1 MNPRPSLIEGDGA
14 FQPKEGIVVYK
25 AISARFARVVLTAFL
40 SLVAHEPCA
49 ESAPPTAPVS
59 IRQLVE
65 VVDFGGLSVS
75 PDGRLVAF
83 RAERAS
89 VERNTYDT
97 VWYVQPIDGSSPPRR
112 LGEGGAPLRDNGGL
126 SAHEPA
132 VWSPDG
138 TWIFYRTVFD
148 GRVEVWRAAV
158 DGSRTEPVT
167 HDPANVRAFSLSAD
181 GSVLKY
187 SVGATREAVVNAEL
201 AEYDHGIH
209 IDRTVPLGDSL
220 FRSGYHEGRLATQ
233 RFVGGSGLKFVPLL
247 SQVPDR
253 WEAIDISTGIRKDL
267 PSDDVPAAQLTS
279 SDLSP
284 EFRKASQ
291 LEEDRDSGR
300 IAILTCAGKQKG
312 LSWCQAF
319 NLAMLPERNASQ
331 SVTCVAKACVDKRIT
346 DIVWRPESDEIIFT
360 VTAPDNGQSIFRW
373 NVVSGVVRPVVH
385 SRGQIGG
392 GERWEPGPCGVSS
405 DALVCVAAEADRP
418 PRLERIGLESG
429 QRSVLFSPNMT
440 LARDLAASVPVHP
453 ISWTDAQGTRFT
465 GQFYPATAKGHKPP
479 PLFITYYRC
488 SGFLRG
494 GMGDEW
500 PLATLAENG
509 IAALCINAAPLQD
522 DAVKRFE
529 LGRAAVESA
538 TDYLASRGDIDPARV
553 GMGGLS
559 FGAEVAMWA
568 AMNSR
573 VPCAIS
579 VSNPVFSPLGRL
591 LFSLWGDAQFSRL
604 RRYWQLGSPEETPK
618 RWRLLSPSYDIERVR
633 VPVLMQMS
641 EREYSFSLDY
651 MVPLIRAQR
660 ADVYVFPNEPH
671 QKFQPRHKQA
681 VYERNLDW
689 FRFWLQ
695 GYEDP
700 NPIKKQQYTHWR
712 EMRGAMSTRPARSD
726 AHSGG

>member
-1 MNPRPSLIEGDGA
+1 MYRALAG
-14 FQPKEGIVVYK
+14 
-25 AISARFARVVLTAFL
+25 RFVRVVELAAFL
-40 SLVAHEPCA
+40 SLIAHAPCA

-65 VVDFGGLSVS
+65 VVDLGGLSVS
-75 PDGRLVAF
+75 PNGRLVAF
-83 RAERAS
+83 RTEQAS
-89 VERNTYDT
+89 IKRNTYDT
-97 VWYVQPIDGSSPPRR
+97 VWYVQPIDGTLPPQR
-112 LGEGGAPLRDNGGL
+112 LGEGGAPLRGNGGL
-126 SAHEPA
+126 PIHEPA

-138 TWIFYRTVFD
+138 KWIFYRTVSD
-148 GRVEVWRAAV
+148 GRVEIWRAAV

-233 RFVGGSGLKFVPLL
+233 RFVGGSGLKYVPLL

-253 WEAIDISTGIRKDL
+253 WKAIDISTGIRKDL
-267 PSDDVPAAQLTS
+267 PSDDAPAAQLTS

-291 LEEDRDSGR
+291 LAEDRDSGR

-312 LSWCQAF
+312 LSWCHVF

-331 SVTCVAKACVDKRIT
+331 SVRCVAKACVNKPIT
-346 DIVWRPESDEIIFT
+346 DIVWRPESDEVIFT

-373 NVVSGVVRPVVH
+373 NVVSGVVRPMVH
-385 SRGQIGG
+385 SRGQVGG
-392 GERWEPGPCGVSS
+392 GGRWEPGPCGVSFK
-405 DALVCVAAEADRP
+405 ALVCVAAEADRP
-418 PRLERIGLESG
+418 PRLERIDLESG
-429 QRSVLFSPNMT
+429 QRSVLFNPNMT
-440 LARDLAASVPVHP
+440 LARDMAASVPVHP

-465 GQFYPATAKGHKPP
+465 GQFYPATAKGREPP

-500 PLATLAENG
+500 PLATLAEDG
-509 IAALCINAAPLQD
+509 VAALCINAAPLRE
-522 DAVKRFE
+522 DAVERFE
-529 LGRAAVESA
+529 QGRAAVESV
-538 TDYLASRGDIDPARV
+538 TEYLASRGDIDPARV

-559 FGAEVAMWA
+559 FGAEVAMWT

-651 MVPLIRAQR
+651 TVPLIRAYR

-671 QKFQPRHKQA
+671 QKFQPKHKQA
-681 VYERNLDW
+681 AYERNLDW

-695 GYEDP
+695 GYEDSSP
-700 NPIKKQQYTHWR
+700 SKKAQYDHWR
-712 EMRGAMSTRPARSD
+712 EMKEAVSTGSTRGGARAGS
-726 AHSGG
+726 

>member
-1 MNPRPSLIEGDGA
+1 MRAVEL
-14 FQPKEGIVVYK
+14 
-25 AISARFARVVLTAFL
+25 VVLL
-40 SLVAHEPCA
+40 GLVVHAPCA
-49 ESAPPTAPVS
+49 KSAPSTASVS
-59 IRQLVE
+59 IRQVVD
-65 VVDFGGLSVS
+65 VVDFGDLSVS

-83 RAERAS
+83 RTEQAS
-89 VERNTYDT
+89 IERNTYDT
-97 VWYVQPIDGSSPPRR
+97 VWYVQPIDGTSSPRR
-112 LGEGGAPLRDNGGL
+112 LGEGGAPLRGNGGL
-126 SAHEPA
+126 SVHESA

-138 TWIFYRTVFD
+138 KWIFYRAVFD

-167 HDPANVRAFSLSAD
+167 HDPANVCAFSLSAD

-220 FRSGYHEGRLATQ
+220 FRSGYREGRLATQ
-233 RFVGGSGLKFVPLL
+233 RLVGGSGLEFVPLL

-253 WEAIDISTGIRKDL
+253 WKAIDISTGVRKDI
-267 PSDDVPAAQLTS
+267 PSGDVPASPLTP

-284 EFRKASQ
+284 KFRKASQ
-291 LEEDRDSGR
+291 LVEDRGNGR
-300 IAILTCAGKQKG
+300 IAILTCSGKQKG
-312 LSWCQAF
+312 LSWCQTF
-319 NLAMLPERNASQ
+319 GLAMLPKRSASQ
-331 SVTCVAKACVDKRIT
+331 SVRCVVKACVNKRIT

-373 NVVSGVVRPVVH
+373 NVVSGVVRPVVQ

-405 DALVCVAAEADRP
+405 DALVCVAAEADHP
-418 PRLERIGLESG
+418 PRLERIDLELG
-429 QRSVLFSPNMT
+429 QRSVLFDPNVA
-440 LARDLAASVPVHP
+440 LAHDMAASVPVLP

-479 PLFITYYRC
+479 PLFIVYYRC

-509 IAALCINAAPLQD
+509 IAALCINASPLQE
-522 DAVKRFE
+522 DAVKRFGQ
-529 LGRAAVESA
+529 GRAAIESV
-538 TDYLASRGDIDPARV
+538 TEYLASRGDIDPAQV
-553 GMGGLS
+553 GVGGLS
-559 FGAEVAMWA
+559 FGAEVAMWT

-573 VPCAIS
+573 IPRAIS
-579 VSNPVFSPLGRL
+579 VSNPVWSPLGYL
-591 LFSLWGDAQFSRL
+591 LYSLWGDAQFSRI
-604 RRYWQLGSPEETPK
+604 RRYWQLGSLEETPK
-618 RWRLLSPSYDIERVR
+618 RWRLLSPFYNIGRIR

-641 EREYSFSLDY
+641 EREYNFSLDY
-651 MVPLIRAQR
+651 AVPLIRAHL

-671 QKFQPRHKQA
+671 QKFQPRHKLA

-689 FRFWLQ
+689 FRFWLR

-700 NPIKKQQYTHWR
+700 NPTKKQQYAHWR
-712 EMRGAMSTRPARSD
+712 EMRDAISTRAAWSA